1 MQAISSG
8 DMNLF
13 QNKVTEEINAA
24 NAPKQGA
31 VKVQQKV
38 QEAPVQEGPGPAGP
52 GARRFGSRL
61 MKKEN
66 LVNKSVYSI
75 CLPGFFHVCKQF
87 YKTSV
92 RLFSPIELT

>member
-31 VKVQQKV
+31 VKCSRKSRRLRYKKGRVLP
-38 QEAPVQEGPGPAGP
+38 ARGPSVRVLSDEKGKP
-52 GARRFGSRL
+52 GKQIGIFHLFAR
-61 MKKEN
+61 
-66 LVNKSVYSI
+66 
-75 CLPGFFHVCKQF
+75 FFHVCKQF